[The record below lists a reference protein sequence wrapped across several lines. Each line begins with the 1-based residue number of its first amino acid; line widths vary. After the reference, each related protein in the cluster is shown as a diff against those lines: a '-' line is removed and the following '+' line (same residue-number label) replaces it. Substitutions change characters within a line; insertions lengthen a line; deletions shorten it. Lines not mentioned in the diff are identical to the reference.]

1 MTDQPA
7 KDISIQLGAL
17 IDQGVVLLSQLQK
30 LLDTELAALETRD
43 LEQLKQ
49 SNQLKQECLLG
60 LDRNIRERNALLTQL
75 QVETSRDAVVAFIRT
90 LPAPASELL
99 EQAWQRLEQ
108 SLEQVRMLNQRNEQT
123 LLRSKQNT
131 DQLLALLQGH
141 AQGNSIYD
149 QKGDKGRYEGQRS
162 LGKA

>member
-1 MTDQPA
+1 MTDQPT

-17 IDQGVVLLSQLQK
+17 IDQGVVLLSQLQT

-43 LEQLKQ
+43 LEKLQQ
-49 SNQLKQECLLG
+49 SNQQKQECLLG
-60 LDRNIRERNALLTQL
+60 LDRNIRERNALLVQL
-75 QVETSRDAVVAFIRT
+75 QVETSRDAVIAFIRT

>member
-30 LLDTELAALETRD
+30 LLDTELSALETRD

>member
-1 MTDQPA
+1 MTDQPV

-17 IDQGVVLLSQLQK
+17 IDQGTALLSQLQI
-30 LLDTELAALETRD
+30 LLDTELTALETRD

-49 SNQLKQECLLG
+49 SNQQKQECLLG
-60 LDRNIRERNALLTQL
+60 LDRNIRERNDLLTKL
-75 QVETSRDAVVAFIRT
+75 QVETNRDAVIVFIRT
-90 LPAPASELL
+90 LPAPASALL

-108 SLEQVRMLNQRNEQT
+108 SLEQVRVLNQRNEQT
-123 LLRSKQNT
+123 LVRSKQNT

-149 QKGDKGRYEGQRS
+149 QKGDKGRYEGQRR

>member
-1 MTDQPA
+1 MTDQPV

-17 IDQGVVLLSQLQK
+17 IDQGAVLLSQLQT

-49 SNQLKQECLLG
+49 SNQQKQECLLA
-60 LDRNIRERNALLTQL
+60 LDRNIRQRNALLAQL
-75 QVETSRDAVVAFIRT
+75 EVETSRDAVIDFIRT

-99 EQAWQRLEQ
+99 EQAWHRLEQ
-108 SLEQVRMLNQRNEQT
+108 SLEQVRVLNQRNEQT

-149 QKGDKGRYEGQRS
+149 QKGDKGRYEGQRR

>member
-1 MTDQPA
+1 MTEQPA

-30 LLDTELAALETRD
+30 LLDTELSALETRD

>member
-1 MTDQPA
+1 MTDQPV
-7 KDISIQLGAL
+7 KDISIQFGAL
-17 IDQGVVLLSQLQK
+17 IDQGTVLLSQLQI
-30 LLDTELAALETRD
+30 LLDTELTALETRD

-49 SNQLKQECLLG
+49 SNQQKQECLLG
-60 LDRNIRERNALLTQL
+60 LDRNIRERNDLLTKL
-75 QVETSRDAVVAFIRT
+75 QVETNRDAVIVFIRT

-108 SLEQVRMLNQRNEQT
+108 SLEQVRVLNQRNEQT
-123 LLRSKQNT
+123 LVRSKQNT

-149 QKGDKGRYEGQRS
+149 QKGDKGRYEGQRR

>member
-1 MTDQPA
+1 MTDQPT

-17 IDQGVVLLSQLQK
+17 IDQGVVLLSQLQT

-43 LEQLKQ
+43 LEKLQQ
-49 SNQLKQECLLG
+49 SNQQKQECLLG
-60 LDRNIRERNALLTQL
+60 LDRNIRERNALLAQL
-75 QVETSRDAVVAFIRT
+75 QVETSRDAVIAFIRT

>member
-1 MTDQPA
+1 MTDQPV

-17 IDQGVVLLSQLQK
+17 IDQGTALLSQLQT
-30 LLDTELAALETRD
+30 LLDTELVALETRD

-49 SNQLKQECLLG
+49 NNQQKQECLLG
-60 LDRNIRERNALLTQL
+60 LDRNTRERNAFLTTL
-75 QVETSRDAVVAFIRT
+75 QVETNRDAVIDFMRT

-149 QKGDKGRYEGQRS
+149 QKGDKGRYEGQRR

>member
-1 MTDQPA
+1 MTDQPV

-17 IDQGVVLLSQLQK
+17 IDQGTALLSQLQT
-30 LLDTELAALETRD
+30 LLDTELVALETRD

-49 SNQLKQECLLG
+49 NNQQKQECLLG
-60 LDRNIRERNALLTQL
+60 LDRNIRERNAFLTTL
-75 QVETSRDAVVAFIRT
+75 QVETNRDAVIDFMRT

-149 QKGDKGRYEGQRS
+149 QKGDKGRYEGQRR

>member
-1 MTDQPA
+1 MTDQPV
-7 KDISIQLGAL
+7 KDISIQLGAM
-17 IDQGVVLLSQLQK
+17 IDQGTALLSQLQT
-30 LLDTELAALETRD
+30 LLDTELVALETRD

-49 SNQLKQECLLG
+49 NNQQKQECLLG
-60 LDRNIRERNALLTQL
+60 LDRNIRERNAFLTTL
-75 QVETSRDAVVAFIRT
+75 QVETNRDAVIDFMRT

-123 LLRSKQNT
+123 LVRSKQNT

-149 QKGDKGRYEGQRS
+149 QKGDKGRYEGQRR

>member
-49 SNQLKQECLLG
+49 SNQQKQECLLG

-75 QVETSRDAVVAFIRT
+75 QVETSRDAVVAFIRK

>member
-1 MTDQPA
+1 MTDQPV
-7 KDISIQLGAL
+7 KDISIQFGAL
-17 IDQGVVLLSQLQK
+17 IDQGTALLSQLQT
-30 LLDTELAALETRD
+30 LLDTELVALETRD

-49 SNQLKQECLLG
+49 NNQQKQECLLG
-60 LDRNIRERNALLTQL
+60 LDRNIRERNAFLTTL
-75 QVETSRDAVVAFIRT
+75 QVETNRDAVIDFMRT

-123 LLRSKQNT
+123 LVRSKQNT

-149 QKGDKGRYEGQRS
+149 QKGDKGRYEGQRR